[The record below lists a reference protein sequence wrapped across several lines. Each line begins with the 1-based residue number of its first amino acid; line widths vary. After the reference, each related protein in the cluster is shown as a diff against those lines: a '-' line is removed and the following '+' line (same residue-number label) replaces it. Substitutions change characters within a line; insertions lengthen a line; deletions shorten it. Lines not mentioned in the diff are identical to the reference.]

1 MDGERRIT
9 MARMIAKNSCRRIR
23 DWLYSVASRHLDP
36 GAEWL
41 QNHISNCP
49 RCRKRFAAYCKVNL
63 ALSLLK
69 SQPHRFDLL
78 MCANLQAI
86 GVLKH
91 SLREAPKAE
100 RLRQTLPE
108 PKLREAC
115 GKYMHST
122 ANVAACLGTLFLMR
136 IGLFSSVDKF
146 QTQGQDVVKQY
157 YACQV
162 GEDLADEVFSA

>member
-1 MDGERRIT
+1 
-9 MARMIAKNSCRRIR
+9 MARMIARNSCRRIR

-78 MCANLQAI
+78 MCDNLQAI

-91 SLREAPKAE
+91 SLREAPKADK
-100 RLRQTLPE
+100 LRVAKPE
-108 PKLREAC
+108 PKLVEKC
-115 GKYMHST
+115 GRYGHST
-122 ANVAACLGTLFLMR
+122 ANLAACVAVIFLMK
-136 IGLFSSVDKF
+136 IGVFSSMDKF
-146 QTQGQDVVKQY
+146 QSRGQSLMKQY
-157 YACQV
+157 YSNHA
-162 GEDLADEVFSA
+162 GEDLANEVFHQEAE